1 MDMNDYGVAEKA
13 RKTRNYG
20 YILGVLML
28 IITAAICGVIVYLCF
43 SDLKAVF
50 GDIFSQNSFVKIIEK
65 LFDFIGNFKKDLHF
79 TKTLTTL
86 FYGKIFFFAAAIL
99 GFVQGALFKKQN
111 IW

>member
-1 MDMNDYGVAEKA
+1 MDMNDYGIAEKA

-20 YILGVLML
+20 YILGILML
-28 IITAAICGVIVYLCF
+28 IITAAICGVIAYLCF
-43 SDLKAVF
+43 GDLKAVF
-50 GDIFSQNSFVKIIEK
+50 GDIFSQNSFVKIIKK
-65 LFDFIGNFKKDLHF
+65 LFYFIGNFKKDLHF

-111 IW
+111 I

>member
-1 MDMNDYGVAEKA
+1 MDMNDYGFAEKD

-28 IITAAICGVIVYLCF
+28 IIAATICGVIAYLC
-43 SDLKAVF
+43 SGDLKVIF
-50 GDIFSQNSFVKIIEK
+50 GDIFSQNSFIKIIKK

-99 GFVQGALFKKQN
+99 GFVQGALFKKRIN
-111 IW
+111 D